1 MKKMEKKM
9 TSITLTDDQRIQVK
23 NDMDIQIEMLS
34 DAEIETLA
42 SKLNEKIDIPFVK
55 EGTEQTVLVKL
66 VKKVDRLLY
75 KNLPNELYGLVKIS
89 SDGITDSSA
98 EELKSVL
105 GTRLNKEF
113 DIPYIPEWVE
123 QKIFETLI
131 GLIVGAMRRNFS
143 ISELPA

>member
-1 MKKMEKKM
+1 M
-9 TSITLTDDQRIQVK
+9 TSITLTDDQRTQVK